1 MNNILIQIGNV
12 TIYWYSVLILLA
24 IIIGT
29 YLVIIEAPRRGLK
42 VDYIKD
48 LIFYLVIVAIIG
60 ARVYYVIFNFTAY
73 RDNPLDIF
81 KIWEGG
87 LAIYGGIIAGIIFI
101 FFYARYKKQSV
112 IDTMD
117 VMVPSLILGQA
128 IGRWGN
134 FFHREA
140 YGVRTSLAHLRELHI
155 PNFII
160 DNMFINGHYY
170 TPTFLYESLLCLMGF
185 AFLMI
190 IRKKTRKMKG
200 MQVGIYFI
208 FYGIVRFFIEGLR
221 MDSLY
226 FRGYRVSQIV
236 SIILIVIGITIV
248 LYNIINSKKR
258 RDDNV

>member
-1 MNNILIQIGNV
+1 
-12 TIYWYSVLILLA
+12 
-24 IIIGT
+24 
-29 YLVIIEAPRRGLK
+29 
-42 VDYIKD
+42 
-48 LIFYLVIVAIIG
+48 
-60 ARVYYVIFNFTAY
+60 
-73 RDNPLDIF
+73 
-81 KIWEGG
+81 
-87 LAIYGGIIAGIIFI
+87 
-101 FFYARYKKQSV
+101 
-112 IDTMD
+112 
-117 VMVPSLILGQA
+117 
-128 IGRWGN
+128 
-134 FFHREA
+134 
-140 YGVRTSLAHLRELHI
+140 
-155 PNFII
+155 
-160 DNMFINGHYY
+160 
-170 TPTFLYESLLCLMGF
+170 MGF